1 MKNPLLFWLSFY
13 LSRLTS
19 LYPERFVSL
28 LFLLPVSDRE
38 GILTLGLAFL
48 TKSRISSFAFGSLP
62 ANSFILFFSWAASL
76 LARND
81 SIDLAEWTDGD
92 LSQGLSRMILWTSS
106 SFLSFKTIAEKFLT
120 YESGFSFE
128 NEFDFSFLGV
138 SKAFPDFLD
147 GLSID
152 LLILANLDFL

>member
-1 MKNPLLFWLSFY
+1 
-13 LSRLTS
+13 
-19 LYPERFVSL
+19 
-28 LFLLPVSDRE
+28 
-38 GILTLGLAFL
+38 
-48 TKSRISSFAFGSLP
+48 
-62 ANSFILFFSWAASL
+62 
-76 LARND
+76 
-81 SIDLAEWTDGD
+81 
-92 LSQGLSRMILWTSS
+92 MILWTSS